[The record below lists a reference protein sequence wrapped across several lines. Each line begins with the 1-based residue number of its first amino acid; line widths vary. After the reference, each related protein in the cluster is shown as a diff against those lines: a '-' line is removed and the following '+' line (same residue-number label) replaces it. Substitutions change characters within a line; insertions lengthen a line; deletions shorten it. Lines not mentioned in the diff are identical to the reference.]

1 MMHPKD
7 FTKQLASD
15 LVQTFGRGVFV
26 SVAAVAVA
34 TIAFL
39 VAIGNLVYPYHPIS
53 VYKYEAVPMEV
64 CPGGEV
70 DVRQDWEVR
79 DDLRAFRV
87 SYQWSERGSPTAA
100 FGGEAHFENVK
111 ASPRETVRS
120 PLIRAAPPT
129 PGMWRLETN
138 YDAFGTRLG
147 MPVRQ
152 DLDNITSEDF
162 VTVKDNCGGET

>member
-1 MMHPKD
+1 MRGVKD

-26 SVAAVAVA
+26 FVAVVA
-34 TIAFL
+34 VVIVAFIFA
-39 VAIGNLVYPYHPIS
+39 VGNLVYPYHPIS
-53 VYKYEAVPMEV
+53 VYKYEAVPMEA

-70 DVRQDWEVR
+70 SVRQDWEIR
-79 DDLRAFRV
+79 DDLRSFRV
-87 SYQWSERGSPTAA
+87 SYQWSEKGSSTSA

-120 PLIRAAPPT
+120 PLVRAAPPT
-129 PGMWRLETN
+129 PGIWRLETN
-138 YDAFGTRLG
+138 YAAFGTRFG

-152 DLDNITSEDF
+152 DLNNITSEDF
-162 VTVKDNCGGET
+162 VLVKDNCEGDT